1 MPKQAKLTYDLVAKT
16 IDNLI
21 KNKANGEKF
30 PTFMQIIKITG
41 GNANTLNSY
50 IKQYKELQAKNTNS
64 QIEVLQQQLKK
75 YADTNAKYV
84 NDFTGLN
91 TKIDILTNKNIELQ
105 NKNIEL
111 QNKNIELQNKNVE
124 LQKENQ
130 LLKNE
135 NANLKTQIKNNNAY
149 DTLLNLLKT
158 HSADFKR
165 FEKKFDDINNITIL
179 NLQKDA
185 YDNL

>member
-1 MPKQAKLTYDLVAKT
+1 MPKQAKLTYELVAKT

-21 KNKANGEKF
+21 KNKANGDKF

-105 NKNIEL
+105 NKN
-111 QNKNIELQNKNVE
+111 VA
-124 LQKENQ
+124 LQKENE

-149 DTLLNLLKT
+149 EKILELLKNHT
-158 HSADFKR
+158 IDFKR

>member
-1 MPKQAKLTYDLVAKT
+1 MPKQAKLTYELVAKT

-21 KNKANGEKF
+21 KNKTNGEKF

-50 IKQYKELQAKNTNS
+50 IKQYKAQANS
-64 QIEVLQQQLKK
+64 KIEILQQQLNKF
-75 YADTNAKYV
+75 ADTNAKYV
-84 NDFTGLN
+84 NDFTELN

-111 QNKNIELQNKNVE
+111 Q
-124 LQKENQ
+124 KENQ

-135 NANLKTQIKNNNAY
+135 NENLKTQIKNNNAY
-149 DTLLNLLKT
+149 HTLLNLLKT

-165 FEKKFDDINNITIL
+165 FEKKFDDINNRTIL

>member
-1 MPKQAKLTYDLVAKT
+1 MPKQANLTYDLVAKT

-50 IKQYKELQAKNTNS
+50 IKQYKELQAKNANS

-105 NKNIEL
+105 NKN
-111 QNKNIELQNKNVE
+111 VE

-149 DTLLNLLKT
+149 NTLLNLLKK
-158 HSADFKR
+158 HSADFKS

>member
-50 IKQYKELQAKNTNS
+50 IKQYKELQAKNANS

-105 NKNIEL
+105 NKN
-111 QNKNIELQNKNVE
+111 VE
-124 LQKENQ
+124 LQKENE

-135 NANLKTQIKNNNAY
+135 NENLKTQIKNNNAY
-149 DTLLNLLKT
+149 NTLLNLLKK
-158 HSADFKR
+158 HSADFKS

-185 YDNL
+185 YENL

>member
-21 KNKANGEKF
+21 KNKTNGEKF
-30 PTFMQIIKITG
+30 PTFNQIIKVTG

-64 QIEVLQQQLKK
+64 QIEVLQQQLKQ
-75 YADTNAKYV
+75 YSDTNAKYV
-84 NDFTGLN
+84 EDFTGLN
-91 TKIDILTNKNIELQ
+91 TKIDILTNE
-105 NKNIEL
+105 
-111 QNKNIELQNKNVE
+111 NVA
-124 LQKENQ
+124 LKKENE

-135 NANLKTQIKNNNAY
+135 NENLKTQIKNNNAY
-149 DTLLNLLKT
+149 NTLLNLLKK
-158 HSADFKR
+158 HSADFKS

>member
-1 MPKQAKLTYDLVAKT
+1 MPKQAKLTYELVAKT

-21 KNKANGEKF
+21 KNKANGGKF

-105 NKNIEL
+105 NKNF
-111 QNKNIELQNKNVE
+111 E
-124 LQKENQ
+124 LQKENE

-149 DTLLNLLKT
+149 DTLLNLLKK
-158 HSADFKR
+158 HSADFKS

-185 YDNL
+185 YENL

>member
-1 MPKQAKLTYDLVAKT
+1 M
-16 IDNLI
+16 
-21 KNKANGEKF
+21 
-30 PTFMQIIKITG
+30 
-41 GNANTLNSY
+41 
-50 IKQYKELQAKNTNS
+50 
-64 QIEVLQQQLKK
+64 QQQLKK

-105 NKNIEL
+105 NKNF
-111 QNKNIELQNKNVE
+111 E
-124 LQKENQ
+124 LQKENE

-135 NANLKTQIKNNNAY
+135 NANLKTQINNNNAY
-149 DTLLNLLKT
+149 NTLLNLLKK
-158 HSADFKR
+158 HSADFKS

-185 YDNL
+185 YENL

>member
-1 MPKQAKLTYDLVAKT
+1 MPKQAKLTYELVAKT

-21 KNKANGEKF
+21 KNKANGGKF

-91 TKIDILTNKNIELQ
+91 TKIEILTNKNIELQ
-105 NKNIEL
+105 NKNF
-111 QNKNIELQNKNVE
+111 E
-124 LQKENQ
+124 LQKENE

-135 NANLKTQIKNNNAY
+135 NENLKTQIKNNNAY
-149 DTLLNLLKT
+149 EKILELLKNHT
-158 HSADFKR
+158 IDFKR

>member
-1 MPKQAKLTYDLVAKT
+1 MPKQAKLTYELVAKT
-16 IDNLI
+16 IYNLI

-30 PTFMQIIKITG
+30 PTFNQIIKVTG

-50 IKQYKELQAKNTNS
+50 IKKYKAQANS
-64 QIEVLQQQLKK
+64 KIEILQQQLNKF
-75 YADTNAKYV
+75 ADTNAKYV

-105 NKNIEL
+105 NKNF
-111 QNKNIELQNKNVE
+111 E
-124 LQKENQ
+124 LQKENE

-149 DTLLNLLKT
+149 DTLLNLLKK
-158 HSADFKR
+158 HSADFKS

-185 YDNL
+185 YENL

>member
-1 MPKQAKLTYDLVAKT
+1 MPKQAKLTYELVAKT

-21 KNKANGEKF
+21 KNKTNGEKF

-50 IKQYKELQAKNTNS
+50 IKQYKAQANS
-64 QIEVLQQQLKK
+64 KIEILQQQLNKF
-75 YADTNAKYV
+75 ADTNAKYV
-84 NDFTGLN
+84 NDFTELN

-111 QNKNIELQNKNVE
+111 QNKNVA
-124 LQKENQ
+124 LQKENE

-135 NANLKTQIKNNNAY
+135 NANLKTQIQNNNAY
-149 DTLLNLLKT
+149 DTLLNLLKK
-158 HSADFKR
+158 HSADFKS
-165 FEKKFDDINNITIL
+165 FEKKFDDINNTTIL

>member
-1 MPKQAKLTYDLVAKT
+1 MPKQAKLTYELVAKT
-16 IDNLI
+16 IDYLI

-30 PTFMQIIKITG
+30 PTFNQIIKVTG

-105 NKNIEL
+105 NKNF
-111 QNKNIELQNKNVE
+111 E
-124 LQKENQ
+124 LQKENE
-130 LLKNE
+130 LLKNQNE
-135 NANLKTQIKNNNAY
+135 NLKTQIKNNNAY
-149 DTLLNLLKT
+149 NTLLNLLKK
-158 HSADFKR
+158 HSADFKS

-185 YDNL
+185 YENL

>member
-21 KNKANGEKF
+21 KNKANGGKF

-50 IKQYKELQAKNTNS
+50 IKQYKELQAKNANS

-91 TKIDILTNKNIELQ
+91 TKIDILT
-105 NKNIEL
+105 
-111 QNKNIELQNKNVE
+111 NKNIELQNKNVE

-185 YDNL
+185 YENL

>member
-1 MPKQAKLTYDLVAKT
+1 MPKQTKLTYDLVAKT

-21 KNKANGEKF
+21 KNKANGGKF

-84 NDFTGLN
+84 DDFTGLN

-105 NKNIEL
+105 
-111 QNKNIELQNKNVE
+111 
-124 LQKENQ
+124 KENE

-149 DTLLNLLKT
+149 EKILELLKNHT
-158 HSADFKR
+158 IDFKR

>member
-1 MPKQAKLTYDLVAKT
+1 MPKQAKLTYELVAKT

-21 KNKANGEKF
+21 KNKANGGKF

-91 TKIDILTNKNIELQ
+91 TKIDILTNKN
-105 NKNIEL
+105 
-111 QNKNIELQNKNVE
+111 VE
-124 LQKENQ
+124 LQKENE

-135 NANLKTQIKNNNAY
+135 NTNLKTQIKNNNAY
-149 DTLLNLLKT
+149 EKILELLKNYT
-158 HSADFKR
+158 IDFKR

>member
-21 KNKANGEKF
+21 KNKANGDKF

-84 NDFTGLN
+84 DDFTGLN
-91 TKIDILTNKNIELQ
+91 TKIDILTNKNIEL
-105 NKNIEL
+105 K
-111 QNKNIELQNKNVE
+111 NKNVE
-124 LQKENQ
+124 LQKENE

-135 NANLKTQIKNNNAY
+135 NENLKTQIKNNNAY
-149 DTLLNLLKT
+149 NTLLNLLKK
-158 HSADFKR
+158 HSEDFKS
-165 FEKKFDDINNITIL
+165 FEKKFDDIHNITDL
-179 NLQKDA
+179 ELQKDA
-185 YDNL
+185 YENL

>member
-1 MPKQAKLTYDLVAKT
+1 MPKQAKLTYELVAKT

-21 KNKANGEKF
+21 KNKTNGGKF

-105 NKNIEL
+105 NKN
-111 QNKNIELQNKNVE
+111 VE

-149 DTLLNLLKT
+149 DTLLNLLKK
-158 HSADFKR
+158 HSADFKS

-185 YDNL
+185 YENL

>member
-1 MPKQAKLTYDLVAKT
+1 MPKQAKLTYELVAKT

-21 KNKANGEKF
+21 KNKTNGEKF

-50 IKQYKELQAKNTNS
+50 IKQYKAQANS
-64 QIEVLQQQLKK
+64 KIEILQQQLKK

-105 NKNIEL
+105 
-111 QNKNIELQNKNVE
+111 
-124 LQKENQ
+124 KENE

-149 DTLLNLLKT
+149 EKILELLKNHT
-158 HSADFKR
+158 IDFKR

>member
-21 KNKANGEKF
+21 KNKTNGEKF

-105 NKNIEL
+105 NKN
-111 QNKNIELQNKNVE
+111 VE
-124 LQKENQ
+124 LQKENE

-135 NANLKTQIKNNNAY
+135 NENLKTQIKNNNAY
-149 DTLLNLLKT
+149 NTLLNLLKK

-165 FEKKFDDINNITIL
+165 FEKKFDDIHNITDL
-179 NLQKDA
+179 ELQKDA
-185 YDNL
+185 YENL

>member
-1 MPKQAKLTYDLVAKT
+1 MPKQAKLTYELVAKT

-21 KNKANGEKF
+21 KNKANGGKF

-84 NDFTGLN
+84 DDFTGLN

-111 QNKNIELQNKNVE
+111 QNKNVE
-124 LQKENQ
+124 LQKENE

-135 NANLKTQIKNNNAY
+135 NTNLKTQIKNNNAY
-149 DTLLNLLKT
+149 NTLLNLLKK
-158 HSADFKR
+158 HSADFKS

-185 YDNL
+185 YENL

>member
-1 MPKQAKLTYDLVAKT
+1 MPKQAKLTYELVAKT

-21 KNKANGEKF
+21 KNKTNGEKF
-30 PTFMQIIKITG
+30 PTFNQIIKVTG

-50 IKQYKELQAKNTNS
+50 IKQYKELQAKNANS
-64 QIEVLQQQLKK
+64 QIEMLQQQLKK

-105 NKNIEL
+105 NKN
-111 QNKNIELQNKNVE
+111 VA
-124 LQKENQ
+124 LQKENE

-149 DTLLNLLKT
+149 EKILELLKNHT
-158 HSADFKR
+158 IDFKR

>member
-1 MPKQAKLTYDLVAKT
+1 MPKQAKLTYELVAKT

-21 KNKANGEKF
+21 KNKANGGKF

-50 IKQYKELQAKNTNS
+50 IKQYKELQAKNANS

-91 TKIDILTNKNIELQ
+91 TKIDILTNKNVAL
-105 NKNIEL
+105 K
-111 QNKNIELQNKNVE
+111 
-124 LQKENQ
+124 KENE

-149 DTLLNLLKT
+149 EKILELLKNHT
-158 HSADFKR
+158 IDFKR

>member
-64 QIEVLQQQLKK
+64 QIEVLQQQLKQ
-75 YADTNAKYV
+75 YSDTNAKYV
-84 NDFTGLN
+84 EDFTGLN
-91 TKIDILTNKNIELQ
+91 TKIDILTNE
-105 NKNIEL
+105 
-111 QNKNIELQNKNVE
+111 NVA
-124 LQKENQ
+124 LKKENE

-135 NANLKTQIKNNNAY
+135 NENLKTQIKNNNAY
-149 DTLLNLLKT
+149 NTLLNLLKK
-158 HSADFKR
+158 HSADFKS

-185 YDNL
+185 YENL

>member
-105 NKNIEL
+105 NKNF
-111 QNKNIELQNKNVE
+111 E
-124 LQKENQ
+124 LQKENE
-130 LLKNE
+130 LLKNQNE
-135 NANLKTQIKNNNAY
+135 NLKTQIKNNNAY
-149 DTLLNLLKT
+149 DTLLNLLKK
-158 HSADFKR
+158 HSADFKS

-185 YDNL
+185 YENL

>member
-1 MPKQAKLTYDLVAKT
+1 MY
-16 IDNLI
+16 
-21 KNKANGEKF
+21 G
-30 PTFMQIIKITG
+30 
-41 GNANTLNSY
+41 
-50 IKQYKELQAKNTNS
+50 
-64 QIEVLQQQLKK
+64 

-111 QNKNIELQNKNVE
+111 QNKNVE
-124 LQKENQ
+124 LQKENE

-135 NANLKTQIKNNNAY
+135 NTNLKTQIKNNNAY
-149 DTLLNLLKT
+149 NTLLNLLKK
-158 HSADFKR
+158 HSADFKS

>member
-1 MPKQAKLTYDLVAKT
+1 MPKQAKLTYELVAKT

-21 KNKANGEKF
+21 KNKANGGKF

-50 IKQYKELQAKNTNS
+50 IKQYKELQAKNANS

-105 NKNIEL
+105 NKN
-111 QNKNIELQNKNVE
+111 VE

-149 DTLLNLLKT
+149 DTLLNLLKK
-158 HSADFKR
+158 HSADFKS

-185 YDNL
+185 YENL

>member
-105 NKNIEL
+105 NKNF
-111 QNKNIELQNKNVE
+111 E
-124 LQKENQ
+124 LQKENE
-130 LLKNE
+130 LLKNQNE
-135 NANLKTQIKNNNAY
+135 NLKTQIKNNNAY
-149 DTLLNLLKT
+149 NTLLNLLKK
-158 HSADFKR
+158 HSADFKS

>member
-105 NKNIEL
+105 NKN
-111 QNKNIELQNKNVE
+111 VE
-124 LQKENQ
+124 LQKENE

-149 DTLLNLLKT
+149 EKILELLKNHT
-158 HSADFKR
+158 IDFKR

>member
-1 MPKQAKLTYDLVAKT
+1 MPKQAKLTYELVAKT

-21 KNKANGEKF
+21 KNKANGGKF

-105 NKNIEL
+105 NKNV
-111 QNKNIELQNKNVE
+111 ELQNKNVE

-135 NANLKTQIKNNNAY
+135 NENLKTQIKNNNAY
-149 DTLLNLLKT
+149 EKILELLKNHT
-158 HSADFKR
+158 IDFKS